1 MRSAKLQRD
10 SLTAL
15 FFRLLA
21 AAFLLSLCCAYG
33 QDSSSDNSTLRTDR
47 PEISLTVHNSAGEAI
62 TTAGTVKLL
71 HDGIPAGDAGL
82 SHGRAFFGSL
92 PFGDYTLVVEATG
105 YKSTQKDVNLSVA
118 MRYEVDANL
127 QLDAA
132 PNGLAGAPAK
142 PLLAPKAKEAL
153 DKSLKALSANK
164 LSEAEKYIAEA
175 VKLAP
180 FHPDVLYVQGVLF
193 LDKRNWVQAQAVL
206 EKASQMDPS
215 NARVFSALGMAFA
228 DQGKYDE
235 AVGPLEKSLQLNTG
249 TWETHW
255 ALGKA
260 YYHRGQYDQALK
272 TSQLA
277 LTESN
282 GKAPQIELLVAQALT
297 AVGKYEDAAITLRDF
312 LKRHGDQPEASTARR
327 WLDGLANNG
336 KIRPN

>member
-10 SLTAL
+10 SRAAL
-15 FFRLLA
+15 LFSFLA
-21 AAFLLSLCCAYG
+21 VAFVLSPFWLYA

-47 PEISLTVHNSAGEAI
+47 PEISLTVRNSAGEAI

-71 HDGIPAGDAGL
+71 RDGLPAGDAGL

-132 PNGLAGAPAK
+132 PNGVAGAPAK

-164 LSEAEKYIAEA
+164 LSEATKYVAEA

-180 FHPDVLYVQGVLF
+180 SHPDVLYVQGVLF
-193 LDKRNWVQAQAVL
+193 LEKGDWAQAQTVL

-215 NARVFSALGMAFA
+215 NARVFSAFGMALA

-235 AVGPLEKSLQLNTG
+235 AVGPLEKSLQLDTG
-249 TWETHW
+249 TWETQW

-260 YYHRGQYDQALK
+260 YYHRQQYDQALRA
-272 TSQLA
+272 SQLA

-282 GKAPQIELLVAQALT
+282 GKAPQIELLVAQSLT
-297 AVGKYEDAAITLRDF
+297 AVGRYEDAAQTLRDF
-312 LKRHGDQPEASTARR
+312 LKRYGDRTEAPTARR